1 MWELNHKEG
10 WALKNWCFKL
20 WCWRRFLRIPW
31 TARRSN
37 YLILKEINPKCSSE
51 GLRLKLKLQYFCQL
65 MWRVDLFERTLMLR
79 KTEGNR
85 RRGWQRMKWLDSITD
100 SMDINL
106 SKLWETVEDRK
117 TWLAIVSGV
126 TKSQTWLNNWT
137 TSIKITNK
145 SINQFNNY
153 WYISLFFFI
162 QITYD
167 K

>member
-1 MWELNHKEG
+1 MILSNFGVEEDSWG
-10 WALKNWCFKL
+10 V
-20 WCWRRFLRIPW
+20 PW
-31 TARRSN
+31 TVRRS
-37 YLILKEINPKCSSE
+37 YQSILKEISPEYSLE
-51 GLRLKLKLQYFCQL
+51 GLMLKLKLEYFGYL